1 MGWERGGRYYTRSKK
16 IGGRVIREYVGAGR
30 VGELAAQLDELE
42 REQRQLDRAEELARR
57 GEMDALDSPLESF
70 CDLTDSL
77 VREALRAAGFHQ
89 HKGHWR
95 KRRG

>member
-1 MGWERGGRYYTRSKK
+1 
-16 IGGRVIREYVGAGR
+16 
-30 VGELAAQLDELE
+30 
-42 REQRQLDRAEELARR
+42 
-57 GEMDALDSPLESF
+57 
-70 CDLTDSL
+70 LTDSL